1 MKIKFDKT
9 RLLKAVIWIL
19 FIAYIA
25 ALFKVLIFR
34 YLSIS
39 QLFSG
44 SYGKM
49 RSINLIPFKTVIQ
62 DLVNSRTMGYMSA
75 VSNTFGNIIIFIPL
89 GYFVPSLN
97 EKYSKFSNVL
107 ISTACFSLF
116 FEISQ
121 YILGVGSSDID
132 DIILNTIGGIIGYV
146 LYKYINKLIP
156 KRNTFYVSIIIMTF
170 IFFIGGGIVA
180 VDQFGTY
187 LGISK
192 LYEQVIGGK
201 NVPKG
206 KADIFGK
213 LVNSSGDLV
222 TVDKIIRN
230 NKNGSTAVSSNYTK
244 NTNEENVEV
253 MLSKSTKVYLEK
265 GVLRKKFLKGYSL
278 TVTYSK
284 IPTENISKL
293 SSGTKISVWG
303 KYDKGKFI
311 ANVISILDESRE
323 QQKF

>member
-1 MKIKFDKT
+1 MKFKFDKT
-9 RLLKAVIWIL
+9 RLLKAVLWIL

-25 ALFKVLIFR
+25 ALFKILIFR
-34 YLSIS
+34 YLPIS

-44 SYGKM
+44 SYGEI

-62 DLVNSRTMGYMSA
+62 DIVNSRTMGYMRA
-75 VSNTFGNIIIFIPL
+75 ISNTFGNIIIFIPF
-89 GYFVPSLN
+89 GYFIPSLN
-97 EKYSKFSNVL
+97 EKYSRFSNVL

-121 YILGVGSSDID
+121 YILGVGSSDVD
-132 DIILNTIGGIIGYV
+132 DIILNTTGGIIGYV

-156 KRNTFYVSIIIMTF
+156 KRNTFYMSIIITTF

-192 LYEQVIGGK
+192 LHEQVIGGE

-213 LVNSSGDLV
+213 LVNSSSDLV
-222 TVDKIIRN
+222 TIDTNIGNEKDESIKDESIIVASN
-230 NKNGSTAVSSNYTK
+230 NIKNA
-244 NTNEENVEV
+244 NEKKAEV
-253 MLSKSTKVYLEK
+253 MLNKSTKVYLKK
-265 GVLRKKFLKGYSL
+265 GVLKKKFLKGYSL

-284 IPTENISKL
+284 ISTENISKL
-293 SSGTKISVWG
+293 SSGAKISVWG
-303 KYDKGKFI
+303 KYDKGKLI
-311 ANVISILDESRE
+311 ANVISIEN
-323 QQKF
+323 

>member
-1 MKIKFDKT
+1 MKFKFDKT

-25 ALFKVLIFR
+25 ALFKILIFR

-62 DLVNSRTMGYMSA
+62 DLVNSRRMGYMSA
-75 VSNTFGNIIIFIPL
+75 ISNTFGNIIIFIPF
-89 GYFVPSLN
+89 GYFIPSLN
-97 EKYSKFSNVL
+97 EKYSKLSNML

-132 DIILNTIGGIIGYV
+132 DIILNTIGGITGYV
-146 LYKYINKLIP
+146 LYKYIDKLIP
-156 KRNTFYVSIIIMTF
+156 KRNIFYMSIIITTF
-170 IFFIGGGIVA
+170 ILFIGGGIVA

-192 LYEQVIGGK
+192 LHEHIGGE

-213 LVNSSGDLV
+213 LVNSSSDLV
-222 TVDKIIRN
+222 TVDKVIRN
-230 NKNGSTAVSSNYTK
+230 NKNESTAVSSNYTK
-244 NTNEENVEV
+244 NVNEENVEV
-253 MLSKSTKVYLEK
+253 MLNKSTKVYLEK
-265 GVLRKKFLKGYSL
+265 GVLKKKFLKGYSL
-278 TVTYSK
+278 TVTYNK

-311 ANVISILDESRE
+311 ADVISVLDESSE

>member
-1 MKIKFDKT
+1 MKFKFDKT

-25 ALFKVLIFR
+25 ALFKILIFR

-62 DLVNSRTMGYMSA
+62 DLVNSRRMGYMSA
-75 VSNTFGNIIIFIPL
+75 ISNTFGNIIIFIPF
-89 GYFVPSLN
+89 GYFIPSLN
-97 EKYSKFSNVL
+97 EKYSKLSNML

-146 LYKYINKLIP
+146 LYKYIDKLIP
-156 KRNTFYVSIIIMTF
+156 KRNIFYMSIIITTF
-170 IFFIGGGIVA
+170 ILFIGGGIVA

-192 LYEQVIGGK
+192 LHEHIGGE

-213 LVNSSGDLV
+213 LVNSSSDLV
-222 TVDKIIRN
+222 TVDKVIRN
-230 NKNGSTAVSSNYTK
+230 NKNESTAVSSNYTK
-244 NTNEENVEV
+244 NVNEENVEV
-253 MLSKSTKVYLEK
+253 MLNKSTKVYLEK
-265 GVLRKKFLKGYSL
+265 GVLKKKFLKGYSL
-278 TVTYSK
+278 TVTYNK

-303 KYDKGKFI
+303 KYYKGKFI
-311 ANVISILDESRE
+311 ADVISVLDESSE